1 MLGGAPEAHEVLSKT
16 PRVSFFSTR
25 RLLPRRFRS
34 RLATNRELVLL
45 WFALQRLA
53 NREQED
59 GTLVFRMRRKEVN
72 YIIVEE
78 GQPGRTQVLGI
89 RSQVDP
95 AADDACL
102 QLDGPIAAV
111 SVSLQN
117 TFQIGEKEDGH
128 AGVRRQL
135 LLQTKMMGLGS
146 EFPVLQKLQGA
157 LLAPEEVCARLEPP
171 ALNARSGRDR

>member
-1 MLGGAPEAHEVLSKT
+1 MKIDSEIAISLEVLGCLRADHEQAGSNPK
-16 PRVSFFSTR
+16 V
-25 RLLPRRFRS
+25 
-34 RLATNRELVLL
+34 RLATNRGLALL

-53 NREQED
+53 NRQQED
-59 GTLVFRMRRKEVN
+59 GTLVFRMRRKELN

-111 SVSLQN
+111 PVSLQN
-117 TFQIGEKEDGH
+117 AFQ
-128 AGVRRQL
+128 
-135 LLQTKMMGLGS
+135 
-146 EFPVLQKLQGA
+146 
-157 LLAPEEVCARLEPP
+157 
-171 ALNARSGRDR
+171 